1 LASLSLVVVV
11 ILLAAACTNVDGT
24 ERTTPPILETT
35 SSTGEAMSGAVE
47 GTSATTTSLPEAVVP
62 LTPLE
67 DLALLVVEVDSGFAS
82 PVLVR
87 ADPAGGP
94 DLVVEQPGR
103 IVRADGGEHRVVLDI
118 TSDVLFDGEQGLLG
132 LAFHPDFTRNA
143 LAYVN
148 YVSRSRTTVIEE
160 FTVVD
165 GIFDVDTR
173 RKILEIAQPAGNHN
187 GGMIEFGPSGYLWIG
202 MGDGGAADDRF
213 GNGQRADTLLGS
225 MLRIA
230 VGVPGAAYAIP
241 PDNPFA
247 DGVDG
252 RPEVWAIGLRN
263 PWRFALD
270 GESLWIADVGQ
281 DEVEEI
287 DLADANVGG
296 LNYGWPIME
305 GDRCFRT
312 AECTTSGLVAPVLV
326 YEHDEGCSI
335 TGGAVYRGAAIP
347 ELDGQFF
354 FSDYCTGF
362 IRSYTPDSGSVDWT
376 GSTGPIESVT
386 AFGTGGDGEMY
397 VVSHTGSLWRI
408 EAER

>member
-1 LASLSLVVVV
+1 MVGFLVAGCTAAGLPSDSAAPILTTTTTVGGAPSTTPATTSPPDASTPLAPLDELVLSL
-11 ILLAAACTNVDGT
+11 
-24 ERTTPPILETT
+24 
-35 SSTGEAMSGAVE
+35 
-47 GTSATTTSLPEAVVP
+47 
-62 LTPLE
+62 
-67 DLALLVVEVDSGFAS
+67 VEVDSGFDS
-82 PVLVR
+82 PVLLR
-87 ADPAGGP
+87 ADPAGG
-94 DLVVEQPGR
+94 LNFVVEQPGR
-103 IVRADGGEHRVVLDI
+103 IVRADGGAHQVVLDI

-132 LAFHPDFTRNA
+132 LAFHPDFATNA
-143 LAYVN
+143 LVYVN
-148 YVSRSRTTVIEE
+148 YVNRSRATVIEE

-165 GIFDVDTR
+165 GIFDLETR
-173 RKILEIAQPAGNHN
+173 RKILEIDQPAGNHN
-187 GGMIEFGPSGYLWIG
+187 GGMIEFGSNGYLWIG

-213 GNGQRADTLLGS
+213 GNGQRTDTLLGS

-230 VGVPGAAYAIP
+230 VGVPGVAYAIP

-247 DGVDG
+247 DGIDG

-287 DLADANVGG
+287 DLTDASVGG
-296 LNYGWPIME
+296 LNYGWPMME
-305 GDRCFRT
+305 GDRCFRS
-312 AECTTSGLVAPVLV
+312 ADCATSGLVAPVLV

-362 IRSYTPDSGSVDWT
+362 IRSYEPDSGAVDWT
-376 GSTGPIESVT
+376 DSTGRVDSVT

-397 VVSHTGSLWRI
+397 IVSHTGSILRI
-408 EAER
+408 ETDR